1 MSKAYVL
8 IVNASGTEEY
18 VISNLNYI
26 QSITHT
32 FGTYD
37 IFQTRITNGKMT
49 IPASDPSK
57 VD

>member
-1 MSKAYVL
+1 ML
-8 IVNASGTEEY
+8 IVNESGTEDS

-37 IFQTRITNGKMT
+37 IFQTRITNGKII
-49 IPASDPSK
+49 IPAADPSK